1 MVFLHYI
8 EENYTSPGFSIKCMA
23 AEFGTSP
30 SNLSHQFKKLTGK
43 TLSKFIDELRI
54 AKAEEML
61 AGGEKIGV
69 IAKELGYST
78 TPVFTETYKRIRGV
92 TPSSFRSQYQKIGNT
107 ES

>member
-1 MVFLHYI
+1 IMHYI

-69 IAKELGYST
+69 IALELGYST
-78 TPVFTETYKRIRGV
+78 TPVFTETYKRIRGI
-92 TPSSFRSQYQKIGNT
+92 TPSSFRSQYQKTGSI
-107 ES
+107 E